1 MENVPINDLTE
12 LLQQQQTYKYT
23 SMVLQQKYPGE
34 RGFSEMNVCLFHRSK
49 GITTKAANNEVASI
63 VFDPVEKVVIHLF
76 FCKPIL
82 TLFSLG
88 F

>member
-1 MENVPINDLTE
+1 MAS
-12 LLQQQQTYKYT
+12 LQEEQTYKDI
-23 SMVLQQKYPGE
+23 SMVLQQKYLEE
-34 RGFSEMNVCLFHRSK
+34 RGFSEMSIRRFYRSK
-49 GITTKAANNEVASI
+49 GLTTKTTNSKVASI
-63 VFDPVEKVVIHLF
+63 VSDAVEQVVIYLF